1 MGERKL
7 FYGVCSAVLSL
18 TVLLVFSLIAV
29 PASAQ
34 EAGTILGTVKDTSGG
49 TVPQAKITITNTD
62 TNDARQATT
71 GDDGAYRVPGLRPG
85 HYTVRIEKD
94 GFKTSTQTGVTLDV
108 GAEIAVSPALE
119 VGASTQEVTVTGE
132 APVVNTTTSTLG
144 ALVDDQRVSDL
155 PLNGRNYIDLTLIQP
170 GIQINT
176 SPSGGGSGSTGTWF
190 SSNGMPPRSNYFSL
204 DGANIGN
211 QYATGPNSISGTT
224 LGVDGIKEYKI
235 VTSMFGPEYGMEM
248 GSQMIIVSKGGT
260 NNWHGDVFEY
270 LRNNHLDARNF
281 FDPSPALLGGQRTA
295 QFKRN
300 NYGASVGG
308 PIKKDKSFFYLV
320 YEGLRFSQTDAIQT
334 TTLPAACHF
343 LNVGGTNQIVGG
355 GPIPSTI
362 VVPTAFQGAPQ
373 VILNT
378 RPAGTVTMVGDTT
391 TVGGASGCGAT
402 SGTNFSKNGDNLTN
416 PTINPGLANMTIPWI
431 GQFPFPNETNSVA
444 SQDSTG
450 SPNYTFPG
458 VSRAREDYGQIR
470 IDQNISTSDTFFARY
485 TLDDNRL
492 SIPYASLSTSDT
504 GTAYP
509 QFFSLG
515 NSRNQSVT
523 FGENHIFSATVLNQV
538 RLSFNRSNV
547 IARPGINNVP
557 GLNPN
562 FTYIDTPSTPGS
574 TCFAVT
580 NPVCIWSYLPGQFGT
595 GDFGPGAGVTGLS
608 YNGTFPTY
616 HPQNVWTLG
625 DDVFITSGKHAF
637 KFGILFN
644 NFQDPSVMQKGAQ
657 GSTNS
662 GSNIGQW
669 LDGLTTSYLTVTPT
683 PGTSVNGVLG
693 PQYNNSFYLDKDYM
707 FKTFGF
713 YFGDD
718 YRATSR
724 LTLNL
729 GLRYEFMTVPHELYG
744 RNSTIPNIQG
754 GSPQA
759 TVSPLFNYNWSLRNW
774 SPRFGFAYDVFGNG
788 KTAVRGGFGI
798 YYDIANLGSML
809 TQSAN
814 GVPPFG
820 AQTQVAQS
828 AAPYTIPLVNSVGTP
843 IDFTSSQFGHALQ
856 MNDPNFRP
864 PHSLQYNLTVQQQL
878 PGGIGLTVSY
888 VGNRGINIIDLAEGN
903 PVVPNNLVNGQLPPN
918 TMPTFN
924 VTNGVA
930 SCQNNALT
938 YNPTL
943 GGTQP
948 LILPGVNS
956 GNPIAFGDP
965 HYPCRLNP
973 YWTSALFITT
983 AANSWYSGLQVV
995 VSKHLSHGLDF
1006 QGAYTYSR
1014 SIDTTAGQMYNTD
1027 CGNGAFGTAVG
1038 NNPYNLVENKAVS
1051 CQDVPQSMHL
1061 SLLYH
1066 LPNFASEKI
1075 VSKVTNGWWFGNI
1088 VTINGGFPF
1097 TPLVS
1102 QDRSFSGVITQ
1113 SNATYANLN
1122 TAANI
1127 AATTTANPGF
1137 VPVKDPSTGS
1147 PYNWIPFDPNT
1158 VILGTPQNWFNPLMF
1173 GQQALGTEP
1182 NTPRDTLRGPGVGEW
1197 DLSINKDTKLKFLG
1211 EQGALQFRAE
1221 IFNLLNRANFG
1232 PPSNSVFGGTVTNTA
1247 LAGNAGGNIQAPTGS
1262 SATKPLGTVGQIT
1275 TTSTKSRQIQLA
1287 LKVVF

>member
-1 MGERKL
+1 
-7 FYGVCSAVLSL
+7 
-18 TVLLVFSLIAV
+18 
-29 PASAQ
+29 
-34 EAGTILGTVKDTSGG
+34 
-49 TVPQAKITITNTD
+49 
-62 TNDARQATT
+62 
-71 GDDGAYRVPGLRPG
+71 
-85 HYTVRIEKD
+85 
-94 GFKTSTQTGVTLDV
+94 
-108 GAEIAVSPALE
+108 
-119 VGASTQEVTVTGE
+119 
-132 APVVNTTTSTLG
+132 
-144 ALVDDQRVSDL
+144 
-155 PLNGRNYIDLTLIQP
+155 
-170 GIQINT
+170 
-176 SPSGGGSGSTGTWF
+176 
-190 SSNGMPPRSNYFSL
+190 
-204 DGANIGN
+204 
-211 QYATGPNSISGTT
+211 
-224 LGVDGIKEYKI
+224 
-235 VTSMFGPEYGMEM
+235 
-248 GSQMIIVSKGGT
+248 
-260 NNWHGDVFEY
+260 
-270 LRNNHLDARNF
+270 
-281 FDPSPALLGGQRTA
+281 
-295 QFKRN
+295 
-300 NYGASVGG
+300 
-308 PIKKDKSFFYLV
+308 
-320 YEGLRFSQTDAIQT
+320 
-334 TTLPAACHF
+334 
-343 LNVGGTNQIVGG
+343 
-355 GPIPSTI
+355 
-362 VVPTAFQGAPQ
+362 
-373 VILNT
+373 
-378 RPAGTVTMVGDTT
+378 
-391 TVGGASGCGAT
+391 
-402 SGTNFSKNGDNLTN
+402 
-416 PTINPGLANMTIPWI
+416 
-431 GQFPFPNETNSVA
+431 
-444 SQDSTG
+444 
-450 SPNYTFPG
+450 
-458 VSRAREDYGQIR
+458 
-470 IDQNISTSDTFFARY
+470 
-485 TLDDNRL
+485 
-492 SIPYASLSTSDT
+492 
-504 GTAYP
+504 
-509 QFFSLG
+509 
-515 NSRNQSVT
+515 
-523 FGENHIFSATVLNQV
+523 
-538 RLSFNRSNV
+538 
-547 IARPGINNVP
+547 
-557 GLNPN
+557 
-562 FTYIDTPSTPGS
+562 
-574 TCFAVT
+574 
-580 NPVCIWSYLPGQFGT
+580 
-595 GDFGPGAGVTGLS
+595 
-608 YNGTFPTY
+608 
-616 HPQNVWTLG
+616 
-625 DDVFITSGKHAF
+625 
-637 KFGILFN
+637 
-644 NFQDPSVMQKGAQ
+644 
-657 GSTNS
+657 
-662 GSNIGQW
+662 
-669 LDGLTTSYLTVTPT
+669 
-683 PGTSVNGVLG
+683 
-693 PQYNNSFYLDKDYM
+693 
-707 FKTFGF
+707 
-713 YFGDD
+713 
-718 YRATSR
+718 
-724 LTLNL
+724 
-729 GLRYEFMTVPHELYG
+729 
-744 RNSTIPNIQG
+744 
-754 GSPQA
+754 
-759 TVSPLFNYNWSLRNW
+759 
-774 SPRFGFAYDVFGNG
+774 
-788 KTAVRGGFGI
+788 
-798 YYDIANLGSML
+798 
-809 TQSAN
+809 
-814 GVPPFG
+814 
-820 AQTQVAQS
+820 
-828 AAPYTIPLVNSVGTP
+828 
-843 IDFTSSQFGHALQ
+843 

-1147 PYNWIPFDPNT
+1147 AYNWIPFDPNT

-1247 LAGNAGGNIQAPTGS
+1247 VAGNAGGNIQAPTGS

>member
-1 MGERKL
+1 
-7 FYGVCSAVLSL
+7 
-18 TVLLVFSLIAV
+18 
-29 PASAQ
+29 
-34 EAGTILGTVKDTSGG
+34 
-49 TVPQAKITITNTD
+49 
-62 TNDARQATT
+62 
-71 GDDGAYRVPGLRPG
+71 
-85 HYTVRIEKD
+85 
-94 GFKTSTQTGVTLDV
+94 
-108 GAEIAVSPALE
+108 
-119 VGASTQEVTVTGE
+119 
-132 APVVNTTTSTLG
+132 
-144 ALVDDQRVSDL
+144 
-155 PLNGRNYIDLTLIQP
+155 
-170 GIQINT
+170 
-176 SPSGGGSGSTGTWF
+176 
-190 SSNGMPPRSNYFSL
+190 MPPRSNYFSL

-260 NNWHGDVFEY
+260 NNWHGDAFDY

-281 FDPSPALLGGQRTA
+281 FDPAPALLNGQRTA
-295 QFKRN
+295 LFVRN
-300 NYGASVGG
+300 NFGASVGG
-308 PIKKDKSFFYLV
+308 PIKKDKTFFYLV
-320 YEGLRFSQTDAIQT
+320 YESLRFVQTDAIQT

-343 LNVGGTNQIVGG
+343 MTIGGVNTIDGG
-355 GPIPSTI
+355 GPIPSSI
-362 VVPTAFQGAPQ
+362 QLPAGFSAANQ
-373 VILNT
+373 VIENT
-378 RPAGTVTMVGDTT
+378 RPAGAAALVPDGTAGNC
-391 TVGGASGCGAT
+391 GGLTGA
-402 SGTNFSKNGDNLTN
+402 NQNLTN
-416 PTINPGLANMTIPWI
+416 PSKNPGLANMTIPWI
-431 GQFPFPNETNSVA
+431 GQFPFPNEATA
-444 SQDSTG
+444 ATQDSAAA
-450 SPNYTFPG
+450 PNYTFPG

-470 IDQNISTSDTFFARY
+470 VDQNISNSDTFFARY

-492 SIPYASLSTSDT
+492 TIPYASLSTSDT

-509 QFFSLG
+509 QFYSLG

-523 FGENHIFSATVLNQV
+523 FGENHIFSPTVLNQV

-547 IARPGINNVP
+547 IARPGINNVA

-562 FTYIDTPSTPGS
+562 FTYIDTASTPGS
-574 TCFAVT
+574 TCFAVS
-580 NPVCIWSYLPGQFGT
+580 NPVCIWSYLPGQFDT
-595 GDFGPGAGVTGLS
+595 GSFGPGGGVTGLS

-625 DDVFITSGKHAF
+625 NDVFVTSGKHAF

-662 GSNIGQW
+662 GGNIGQW
-669 LDGLTTSYLTVTPT
+669 VDGLTTSFLTVTPT
-683 PGTSVNGVLG
+683 PNSPVNGSTLG
-693 PQYNNSFYLDKDYM
+693 LLSAQYNNSFYLDKDYM

-718 YRATSR
+718 FRATSR
-724 LTLNL
+724 LTFNL
-729 GLRYEFMTVPHELYG
+729 GLRYEFMTIPHELYG
-744 RNSTIPNIQG
+744 RNSTIPNLQA
-754 GSPQA
+754 GSPVA

-774 SPRFGFAYDVFGNG
+774 SPRFGFAWDVFGNG
-788 KTAVRGGFGI
+788 KTSIRGGFGI

-820 AQTQVAQS
+820 AQTQVAQP
-828 AAPYTIPLVNSVGTP
+828 AAPFTIPLVNSAGTP
-843 IDFTSSQFGHALQ
+843 NSTDFTLAQFGHALQ

-864 PHSLQYNLTVQQQL
+864 PHSLQYNLTLEKQL
-878 PGGIGLTVSY
+878 PGGVGLTVSY
-888 VGNRGINIIDLAEGN
+888 VGNRGINLIDLAEGN
-903 PVVPNNLVNGQLPPN
+903 PVKPTGFVNGL
-918 TMPTFN
+918 PTFN
-924 VTNGVA
+924 VDNGEA
-930 SCQNNALT
+930 GCQNNALNFANGT
-938 YNPTL
+938 
-943 GGTQP
+943 TQP
-948 LILPGVNS
+948 LTIPV
-956 GNPIAFGDP
+956 GNPITLTTVTPTTMVNYPFGNGGAINGTGAP
-965 HYPCRLNP
+965 YPCRINP
-973 YWTSALFITT
+973 YWTSALFIST
-983 AANSWYSGLQVV
+983 ASNSWYSGLQVV
-995 VSKHLSHGLDF
+995 VSKHMSHGLDF

-1038 NNPYNLVENKAVS
+1038 NNPYNLVLNKAVS

-1061 SLLYH
+1061 SVLYH
-1066 LPNFASEKI
+1066 LPTLKSEGAL
-1075 VSKVTNGWWFGNI
+1075 SKVTNGWWMGNI

-1137 VPVKDPSTGS
+1137 VAINNPQTGT

-1158 VILGTPQNWFNPLMF
+1158 VILGTPTNWFNPLMF
-1173 GQQALGTEP
+1173 GQQQLGTEP
-1182 NTPRDTLRGPGVGEW
+1182 NTPRDTLRGPGVGDW
-1197 DLSINKDTKLKFLG
+1197 DLSINKDTKLGFLG

-1232 PPSNSVFGGTVTNTA
+1232 PPSNSVFSGVLTNSGAGGNM
-1247 LAGNAGGNIQAPTGS
+1247 GGNIQAPTGS
-1262 SATKPLGTVGQIT
+1262 NASKPFGTVGQIT